1 MKADKEF
8 WELIQ
13 MIAIICG
20 TAAIAIGAFI
30 YILFFNGPAELPP
43 S

>member
-1 MKADKEF
+1 M
-8 WELIQ
+8 IQ

-20 TAAIAIGAFI
+20 AAAIALGAFV